1 MGLRQLYFLIG
12 GLMQK
17 LVYLTEGL
25 SVILAFIG
33 VKLILEASD
42 SQGWKVPQIS
52 LSLSL
57 VFIVVVLALTAAISL
72 IKAPKQV

>member
-1 MGLRQLYFLIG
+1 
-12 GLMQK
+12 
-17 LVYLTEGL
+17 
-25 SVILAFIG
+25 
-33 VKLILEASD
+33 
-42 SQGWKVPQIS
+42 